1 MSEAKFTTYPKYK
14 LNHGDDTEKGSIVDA
29 LGLDDDFANMVIKTL
44 RIAEIEHKKYTESWE
59 DAINKILPQNAMEAF
74 YVGWIANKMYERH
87 KSGGE
92 NPLLKMLMGMRGE

>member
-44 RIAEIEHKKYTESWE
+44 RIAEIE
-59 DAINKILPQNAMEAF
+59 Q
-74 YVGWIANKMYERH
+74 MYERH